1 MRRSIAAPL
10 VLSLLVV
17 GVARGQE
24 EACRACVRSARS
36 PQESGE
42 CKRWSVEVQN
52 SERYDLSVYAFRGQR
67 VPSKVYQTER
77 GRLRGRFLKRVT
89 ARSNETIQLPSGESL
104 IWIEPVDALHELQDR
119 GWGESSAIVASPTR
133 RTRLTQVR
141 IRAEF
146 TCLDEPGQT

>member
-1 MRRSIAAPL
+1 MRSSFMASL
-10 VLSLLVV
+10 VFSMFLAGAV
-17 GVARGQE
+17 GAQE
-24 EACRACVRSARS
+24 ESD
-36 PQESGE
+36 E

-52 SERYDLSVYAFRGQR
+52 SEPYDLSVYSFRGER

-89 ARSNETIQLPSGESL
+89 ARGNETLELPVGLSL
-104 IWIEPVDALHELQDR
+104 IWIEPVGSEHQLQDR
-119 GWGESSAIVASPTR
+119 GWGESSAIVASPKR

-146 TCLDEPGQT
+146 TCLDEPG